1 MGLLGS
7 IINIIGKGVAKGV
20 SDIVEKK
27 VAEAV
32 APATTKLA
40 QKQAELIEN
49 ATKNIESANE
59 SMKQAGQSLNQAGDS
74 VNEVAEQ
81 NPESFRMAMEILRT
95 SAEKAA
101 AECKLELEEKEPTDE
116 EVMARW
122 ETVLPDF
129 PKWTCGGNH
138 FRMEEEDVDGMHL
151 VRFYLSAAEASWIAY
166 KAIMV
171 ANGFRLKYR
180 SQTDFWYKDAGDG
193 RYPAIN
199 LFHIDYDACEME
211 LIYYFETKEDIE
223 EAARL

>member
-1 MGLLGS
+1 MGLFGS
-7 IINIIGKGVAKGV
+7 ILNILGKGVAKGV

-32 APATTKLA
+32 KPAATKFA

-49 ATKNIESANE
+49 ATKNLEEANE
-59 SMKQAGQSLNQAGDS
+59 SMKQAGESTTQAVDA
-74 VNEVAEQ
+74 AEQ
-81 NPESFRMAMEILRT
+81 AAAQNPDSFKMAMEILRT

-101 AECKLELEEKEPTDE
+101 AEGKLELEEKEPTDE
-116 EVMARW
+116 EVMAQW
-122 ETVLPDF
+122 DSLLSDF

-138 FRMEEEDVDGMHL
+138 FRLEEDEVDGIHM

-166 KAIMV
+166 KAIMI
-171 ANGFRLKYR
+171 ANGFRQKYR
-180 SQTDFWYKDAGDG
+180 SQTDTWYKEVDG

-211 LIYYFETKEDIE
+211 LIYYFETKKDIE
-223 EAARL
+223 EAAKL

>member
-1 MGLLGS
+1 MGLINSILG
-7 IINIIGKGVAKGV
+7 IIGKGLAKGV

-32 APATTKLA
+32 APAATKLA
-40 QKQAELIEN
+40 QKQAELIET
-49 ATKNIESANE
+49 ATKKVEATNE
-59 SMKQAGQSLNQAGDS
+59 SLKQSGE
-74 VNEVAEQ
+74 EVEKAAAE
-81 NPESFRMAMEILRT
+81 NPDSFRMAMEMLRK

-101 AECKLELEEKEPTDE
+101 AEGKLELEEKEPTDE

-166 KAIMV
+166 KAVMA

-211 LIYYFETKEDIE
+211 LIYYFETKEDID
-223 EAARL
+223 EAAKL

>member
-32 APATTKLA
+32 APAATKLA
-40 QKQAELIEN
+40 QKQAELIDT
-49 ATKNIESANE
+49 ATKKVEATNE
-59 SMKQAGQSLNQAGDS
+59 SLKQSGE
-74 VNEVAEQ
+74 EVEKAAAE

-101 AECKLELEEKEPTDE
+101 AEGKLELEEKEPTDE

>member
-1 MGLLGS
+1 MGLINSILG
-7 IINIIGKGVAKGV
+7 IIGKGLAKGV

-32 APATTKLA
+32 APAATKLA
-40 QKQAELIEN
+40 QKQAELIET
-49 ATKNIESANE
+49 ATKKVEATNE
-59 SMKQAGQSLNQAGDS
+59 SLKQSGE
-74 VNEVAEQ
+74 EVEKAAAE
-81 NPESFRMAMEILRT
+81 NPDSFRMAMEMLRT

-101 AECKLELEEKEPTDE
+101 AEGKLELEEKEPTDE

-166 KAIMV
+166 KAIMA

-211 LIYYFETKEDIE
+211 LIYYFETKEDID
-223 EAARL
+223 EAAKL